1 MAKPLV
7 IVESPAKAK
16 TLSRFLGGKFR
27 VEASIGHVRDLPERA
42 SEVPKEIKDKPW
54 GRMAVDVDGDFT
66 PYYVVPLSKRKRISE
81 LKAAVKEASE
91 VLLATDPDREG
102 ESISAHLQEVLQPKV
117 PTRRIVF
124 HEITEE
130 AVREAIANARDVDH
144 HLVKA
149 QEGRRILD
157 RLFGYTLSPVL
168 WKKVGTGL
176 SAGRVQSVA
185 VRLIVEREE
194 ERRAFHKA
202 SFWDLEARIA
212 ADGREFTAT
221 LVRLGDR
228 RIASGKD
235 FDAATGKL
243 KESTARLL
251 TEADAGALAAD
262 LRGRLPWAVTA
273 VEERPQTQ
281 RPSPPFTTST
291 LQQEANRKLGFSADR
306 TMKAAQG
313 LHDEGLIS
321 YHRTDSTTLSQKAL
335 GEAAK
340 AIKDIYG
347 AEFHTGTRQYQTK
360 VRNAQEAHEA
370 IRPTDFDRRP
380 QQMSGLDVDELRIY
394 ELIWKRAIASQMADA
409 RLLRTSVEI
418 TAPSGQGDAVFTA
431 SGKAIQFAG
440 FLRAYVEGSDDP
452 AAALDDQET
461 ILPTLSRGQPIGAEG
476 AAGATLARLD
486 SKGHETTPPARYTDA
501 SLVKRLEDEG
511 IGRPSTYASIIKTI
525 LGRGYVFRQGKALI
539 PSFTAFAVTSLL
551 RSHFS
556 DYVDLGFTAEMEE
569 DLDQIASGE
578 RTSFDFV
585 RDFYRGDNGR
595 PGLEQRAQSDD
606 QIPYP
611 AVDVGIDPETDLP
624 IRVRIG
630 RFGPFLARGE
640 GGDGH
645 TASLPDEVAPAD
657 FTVEPGGRPAQRQ
670 GRRAALARRPSDD
683 GREGLPADRPLR
695 SVRAARRDAGEGRQ
709 GRQGAEAEARLA
721 AEDAVRRVDADARPG
736 AAAPEPAAPGRHPS
750 RRRQADRRQ
759 LRPVLAVR
767 EAQHR
772 LPLARFGSGGVRGHA
787 RSGRRIVPAAEA
799 EPPAERLAH
808 RAERAGREARH
819 GEGDAGAV
827 GPLRSLRH
835 RRDHARLAAEE
846 RRPGEDHDRRG
857 RRTAQGAGSDGPAAE
872 EGRPQGRR
880 RRAASSRPQERASQG
895 RLIGDSMEPVVQIV
909 GAGLAGSEAAW
920 QVASRGVRVVLHEM
934 RPAKPTAVHKTA
946 GCAELVCSNS
956 FRGDKLDNAVGLLKE
971 EMRRLG
977 SLIMQAAETARVPAG
992 AALAVDRDRFS
1003 AEVTTALA
1011 VHPLISIVR
1020 GEVPAIPPPRADGGP
1035 VIIATGPLTSDALS
1049 ADLVRMV
1056 GAEHLYFYD
1065 AISPIVLAES
1075 IDRSKVFRASR
1086 WDRSLRR
1093 TAACRPRRRR
1103 GR

>member
-212 ADGREFTAT
+212 AEGREFTAT

-251 TEADAGALAAD
+251 TEADAGALAAE

-380 QQMSGLDVDELRIY
+380 QQMSGLDADEARIY

-476 AAGATLARLD
+476 AGRRDARAARLEGARDHAAGALHRRLAGEAPR
-486 SKGHETTPPARYTDA
+486 
-501 SLVKRLEDEG
+501 
-511 IGRPSTYASIIKTI
+511 
-525 LGRGYVFRQGKALI
+525 GRGHR
-539 PSFTAFAVTSLL
+539 
-551 RSHFS
+551 
-556 DYVDLGFTAEMEE
+556 
-569 DLDQIASGE
+569 
-578 RTSFDFV
+578 
-585 RDFYRGDNGR
+585 
-595 PGLEQRAQSDD
+595 
-606 QIPYP
+606 P
-611 AVDVGIDPETDLP
+611 AVDLRVDHQDDPRPRL
-624 IRVRIG
+624 RV
-630 RFGPFLARGE
+630 
-640 GGDGH
+640 
-645 TASLPDEVAPAD
+645 PA
-657 FTVEPGGRPAQRQ
+657 
-670 GRRAALARRPSDD
+670 
-683 GREGLPADRPLR
+683 
-695 SVRAARRDAGEGRQ
+695 
-709 GRQGAEAEARLA
+709 RQGA
-721 AEDAVRRVDADARPG
+721 G
-736 AAAPEPAAPGRHPS
+736 PE
-750 RRRQADRRQ
+750 
-759 LRPVLAVR
+759 L
-767 EAQHR
+767 HR
-772 LPLARFGSGGVRGHA
+772 VRGHRPAAVALLRLRRPRVHRGDGGGPRPDRQRRADVVRLRPRVLPRHERAAPASSSGPSPTTRSRIPPSTSAPTRRRTCRSASASAASA
-787 RSGRRIVPAAEA
+787 RSWRAAKAATATPRRCPT
-799 EPPAERLAH
+799 
-808 RAERAGREARH
+808 
-819 GEGDAGAV
+819 
-827 GPLRSLRH
+827 RS
-835 RRDHARLAAEE
+835 
-846 RRPGEDHDRRG
+846 RRPTSPSTRRSSSSTPRPKG
-857 RRTAQGAGSDGPAAE
+857 RARSAST
-872 EGRPQGRR
+872 R
-880 RRAASSRPQERASQG
+880 RRA
-895 RLIGDSMEPVVQIV
+895 
-909 GAGLAGSEAAW
+909 
-920 QVASRGVRVVLHEM
+920 
-934 RPAKPTAVHKTA
+934 
-946 GCAELVCSNS
+946 
-956 FRGDKLDNAVGLLKE
+956 
-971 EMRRLG
+971 RR
-977 SLIMQAAETARVPAG
+977 ST
-992 AALAVDRDRFS
+992 
-1003 AEVTTALA
+1003 
-1011 VHPLISIVR
+1011 
-1020 GEVPAIPPPRADGGP
+1020 
-1035 VIIATGPLTSDALS
+1035 
-1049 ADLVRMV
+1049 
-1056 GAEHLYFYD
+1056 
-1065 AISPIVLAES
+1065 
-1075 IDRSKVFRASR
+1075 
-1086 WDRSLRR
+1086 
-1093 TAACRPRRRR
+1093 C
-1103 GR
+1103 